1 MQSCVTIQL
10 PMATES
16 ESMKTNDSIL
26 DNEVISLNLHKIS
39 KFKYMGVCGRE
50 VSICDVNIQ

>member
-16 ESMKTNDSIL
+16 ESMKTNDSML
-26 DNEVISLNLHKIS
+26 DNEVISHNLHKIS
-39 KFKYMGVCGRE
+39 KFKCMGV
-50 VSICDVNIQ
+50 

>member
-1 MQSCVTIQL
+1 
-10 PMATES
+10 MATES

-39 KFKYMGVCGRE
+39 KFKCMGVWKE